1 MDLED
6 GVTKVED
13 MDLEEGVTKENMDL
27 EDAVTKE
34 ENKEYSNFIMRMVK
48 IGFSVYMIVDMVTDA
63 LNTQNYWDVAQVN

>member
-1 MDLED
+1 MYSFYKELKE
-6 GVTKVED
+6 
-13 MDLEEGVTKENMDL
+13 EEGVTKENMDL

-63 LNTQNYWDVAQVN
+63 FNTQNYWDVAQVN